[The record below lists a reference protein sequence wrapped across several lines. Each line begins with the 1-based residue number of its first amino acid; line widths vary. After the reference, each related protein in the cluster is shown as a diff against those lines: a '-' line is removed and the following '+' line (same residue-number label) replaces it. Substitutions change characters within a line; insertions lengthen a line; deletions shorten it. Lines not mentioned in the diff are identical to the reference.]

1 MAKKLTIRRGERVR
15 YVKTHY
21 SPIWGNP
28 MGTTNEVVT
37 ITDNPRDPET
47 GRYCS
52 ASDWHATVKVRNG
65 EGREY
70 EAECDDLEV
79 YNTMGDLTHDDY
91 MQLRREIR
99 HGSIYLSDYRNSFGI
114 DENEVYSASEGF
126 GMETGW
132 NDDEDTPEAFA
143 DYCDAIDY
151 EAA

>member
-1 MAKKLTIRRGERVR
+1 MAKTLTIRKGCKVR

-21 SPIWGNP
+21 NLWGNP
-28 MGTTNEVVT
+28 ISTTNEVVT

-52 ASDWHATVKVRNG
+52 AQDWHAYVKVRNG
-65 EGREY
+65 KGTEY

-99 HGSIYLSDYRNSFGI
+99 HGSIYLSDYRNSFGV

-143 DYCDAIDY
+143 DYCDAIEY

>member
-1 MAKKLTIRRGERVR
+1 MAKTLTIRKGCKAR

-21 SPIWGNP
+21 NLWGSPISKI
-28 MGTTNEVVT
+28 NEVVT

-47 GRYCS
+47 GRYCKPKE
-52 ASDWHATVKVRNG
+52 WCATVKVRNG
-65 EGREY
+65 KGTEY

-91 MQLRREIR
+91 MQLRREIG

-114 DENEVYSASEGF
+114 DENEVYRASEGF

-132 NDDEDTPEAFA
+132 NDDEDTPENFA
-143 DYCDAIDY
+143 DYCDAIEY